1 MRLPE
6 TFHHDFSAPAGNTAS
21 AAHRRRK
28 PKRQRIAMRKLL
40 LAAGATALTFSAL
53 ALLMGN
59 SQEVAAKSSI
69 PHEEWLYPA
78 ALKQVA
84 GHTVQKETLKSGDT
98 ALGVF
103 ERFGYA
109 PAEAAAI
116 ADAARKVYPLRNVL
130 AGRSFSLV
138 NEDGTSSIYY
148 EIDPRTRLHLS
159 RTNDS
164 NGWQGRL
171 EKRNTV
177 ARDVIASGTIE
188 DSLFEAAAKAGLND
202 RTTMNLVDI
211 FAWDIDFAR
220 DIRKGDSF
228 RIYYEERYDDSG
240 KPLGSEILA
249 AEFVNQGQTY
259 RAVRFEKPNGDVE
272 YFTPDG
278 KSMRKS
284 YLKAPVKFTRISSR
298 FTLHRKHPILG
309 YTRAHKGVDYAAP
322 TGTPIHAV
330 GDGRIIF
337 YGWKHG
343 YGRFAVIRHTNGTH
357 STAYGHMS
365 RFVRG
370 MHVGSRVRQGQTI
383 GYVGM
388 SGLATG
394 PHLHFEFR
402 VRGRAVNPLTVKR
415 SPAAPIPASM
425 MASFRQQTAPLL
437 AQLNTSTTLLA
448 WD

>member
-1 MRLPE
+1 MPE
-6 TFHHDFSAPAGNTAS
+6 AFRHDFSAPAGNLATATETPRKP
-21 AAHRRRK
+21 RRR
-28 PKRQRIAMRKLL
+28 RIAMRRLL
-40 LAAGATALTFSAL
+40 LATGAAVLGFSAVL
-53 ALLMGN
+53 LLMGN
-59 SQEVAAKSSI
+59 SEEVAANATI
-69 PHEEWLYPA
+69 PHEEWLHAA
-78 ALKQVA
+78 ALKQV
-84 GHTVQKETLKSGDT
+84 VLPSIRKEILQPGDT
-98 ALGVF
+98 ALGAF
-103 ERFGYA
+103 ERLGYSA
-109 PAEAAAI
+109 AEATAMI
-116 ADAARKVYPLRNVL
+116 DASRHVYPLSSVR

-138 NEDGTSSIYY
+138 NDNGISSIYY
-148 EIDPRTRLHLS
+148 DIDPTSRLHLFRAS
-159 RTNDS
+159 GQDS
-164 NGWQGRL
+164 WQSEI
-171 EKRNTV
+171 EKRHIIS
-177 ARDVIASGTIE
+177 RDVVASGTIE

-228 RIYYEERYDDSG
+228 RVLYEESFDSNG
-240 KPLGSEILA
+240 KSMGSEILA
-249 AEFVNQGQTY
+249 AEFVNQGRTF
-259 RAVRFEKPNGDVE
+259 RAVRFVKPNGDAE

-298 FTLHRKHPILG
+298 FTLRRMHPILG

-322 TGTPIHAV
+322 TGTPISAV

-337 YGWKHG
+337 YGWKRG

-357 STAYGHMS
+357 TTAYGHMS
-365 RFVRG
+365 RFVKG
-370 MHVGSRVRQGQTI
+370 LHVGSRVRQGQTI

-402 VRGRAVNPLTVKR
+402 VRGRAVNPLTIKR
-415 SPAAPIPASM
+415 SPAAPVPTAL
-425 MASFRQQTAPLL
+425 MATFREQAAPRL
-437 AQLNTSTTLLA
+437 ARLNDSATLLA